1 MKFLHLADLHL
12 GKRVNG
18 FSMLEDQAH
27 ILRQIL
33 AILDD
38 ERLDGVLIAGDVY
51 DKSVPSVEAV
61 ELLDGFLT
69 ELRARGVPVL
79 LISGNHDSP
88 ERLAFG
94 GRVMDSCGIHIS
106 PVYDGAL
113 APVTLHD
120 EFGPVHV
127 WLLPFVKPAH
137 VRRWFPDADIESYTD
152 AVAEAVAH
160 MDIDTA
166 ARNVLV
172 THQFVTGGARSGS
185 EELSVGGTDN
195 VDSGVFAPFDYVALG
210 HLHGAQNIGRE
221 TIRYAGSPLKYSFS
235 EARQHKSVTVV
246 TLGEKGDVQVRT
258 VALTPLRELR
268 EIRGSYDEL
277 TARSFYEHTTYRS
290 DYLHLILTDEQ
301 DVFDAMSR
309 LRTIYPYLMT
319 LDYDNARTRAA
330 GGMSVP
336 AETERRTPLELFEA
350 LYQRQN
356 HRPMSEVQRA
366 YIAQLMEQIME
377 QIMEVQG

>member
-38 ERLDGVLIAGDVY
+38 EQPDGVLIAGDVY

-61 ELLDGFLT
+61 GLLDGFLT

-79 LISGNHDSP
+79 LISGNHDSS

-120 EFGPVHV
+120 TFGPVHV

-172 THQFVTGGARSGS
+172 THQFVTGGTRSGS

-210 HLHGAQNIGRE
+210 HLHGAQHIGSE

-356 HRPMSEVQRA
+356 HQPMSEVQRE

-377 QIMEVQG
+377 VQG

>member
-38 ERLDGVLIAGDVY
+38 EQPDGVLIAGDVY

-61 ELLDGFLT
+61 GLLDGFLT

-113 APVTLHD
+113 APVTLQD
-120 EFGPVHV
+120 AFGPVHV

-152 AVAEAVAH
+152 AMAEAVAH

-210 HLHGAQNIGRE
+210 HLHGAQHIGRE

-258 VALTPLRELR
+258 AALTPLRELR

-350 LYQRQN
+350 LYARQN
-356 HRPMSEVQRA
+356 HQPMSEVQRE

-377 QIMEVQG
+377 VQG

>member
-33 AILDD
+33 AILDN
-38 ERLDGVLIAGDVY
+38 EQPDGVLIAGDVY

-61 ELLDGFLT
+61 GLLDGFLT

-94 GRVMDSCGIHIS
+94 GRVMDSCGIHVS

-113 APVTLHD
+113 APVTLQD
-120 EFGPVHV
+120 AFGPVHI

-152 AVAEAVAH
+152 AIAEAIAH

-210 HLHGAQNIGRE
+210 HLHGAQHIGRE

-336 AETERRTPLELFEA
+336 AETERHTPLELFEA

-356 HRPMSEVQRA
+356 HQPMSEVQRE

-377 QIMEVQG
+377 VQG

>member
-38 ERLDGVLIAGDVY
+38 EQPDGVLIAGDVY

-61 ELLDGFLT
+61 GLLDGFLT

-113 APVTLHD
+113 APVTLQD
-120 EFGPVHV
+120 AFGPVHV

-152 AVAEAVAH
+152 AMAEAVAH

-172 THQFVTGGARSGS
+172 THQFVTGGTHSGS

-210 HLHGAQNIGRE
+210 HLHGAQHIGRE

-377 QIMEVQG
+377 VQG

>member
-18 FSMLEDQAH
+18 FSMLEDQAY

-38 ERLDGVLIAGDVY
+38 EQPDGVLIAGDVY

-61 ELLDGFLT
+61 GLLDGFLT

-94 GRVMDSCGIHIS
+94 GRAIHIS

-113 APVTLHD
+113 APVTLQD
-120 EFGPVHV
+120 AFGPVHV

-152 AVAEAVAH
+152 AMAEAVAH

-172 THQFVTGGARSGS
+172 THQFVTGGTRSGS

-210 HLHGAQNIGRE
+210 HLHGAQHIGRE

-350 LYQRQN
+350 LYKRQN
-356 HRPMSEVQRA
+356 HQPMSEVQRE

-377 QIMEVQG
+377 VQG

>member
-38 ERLDGVLIAGDVY
+38 EQPDGVLIAGDVY

-61 ELLDGFLT
+61 GLLDGFLT

-152 AVAEAVAH
+152 SVAEAIAH

-210 HLHGAQNIGRE
+210 HLHGAQHIGRE

-336 AETERRTPLELFEA
+336 AETERRTPPELFEA
-350 LYQRQN
+350 LYTRQN
-356 HRPMSEVQRA
+356 HQPMSEVQRA

-377 QIMEVQG
+377 VQG

>member
-38 ERLDGVLIAGDVY
+38 ERPDGVLIAGDVY

-113 APVTLHD
+113 APVTLQD
-120 EFGPVHV
+120 AFGPVHV

-172 THQFVTGGARSGS
+172 THQFVTGGTRSGS

-210 HLHGAQNIGRE
+210 HLHGAQHIGRE

-246 TLGEKGDVQVRT
+246 TLGEKGDVQVHT

-350 LYQRQN
+350 LYTRQN
-356 HRPMSEVQRA
+356 HQPMSEVQRA

-377 QIMEVQG
+377 VQG

>member
-38 ERLDGVLIAGDVY
+38 EQPDGVLIAGDVY

-61 ELLDGFLT
+61 GLLDGFLT
-69 ELRARGVPVL
+69 ELRARGVQVL
-79 LISGNHDSP
+79 LISGNHDST

-120 EFGPVHV
+120 ELGPVHV

-152 AVAEAVAH
+152 AMAEAVAH

-210 HLHGAQNIGRE
+210 HLHGAQHIGRE

-336 AETERRTPLELFEA
+336 AEAERRTPLELFEA

-377 QIMEVQG
+377 VQR

>member
-38 ERLDGVLIAGDVY
+38 EQPDGVLIAGDVY

-120 EFGPVHV
+120 AFGPVHV

-152 AVAEAVAH
+152 AMAEAVAH

-172 THQFVTGGARSGS
+172 THQFVTGGTRSGS

-210 HLHGAQNIGRE
+210 HLHGAQHIGRE

-246 TLGEKGDVQVRT
+246 TLGKKGDVQVRT

-350 LYQRQN
+350 LYKRQN

-377 QIMEVQG
+377 VQG

>member
-38 ERLDGVLIAGDVY
+38 EQPDGVLIAGDVY

-61 ELLDGFLT
+61 GLLDGFLT

-113 APVTLHD
+113 APVTLQD
-120 EFGPVHV
+120 AFGPVHV

-152 AVAEAVAH
+152 AVAEAIAH

-172 THQFVTGGARSGS
+172 THQFVTGGTRSGS

-195 VDSGVFAPFDYVALG
+195 VDSSVFAPFDYVALG
-210 HLHGAQNIGRE
+210 HLHGAQYIGRE

-336 AETERRTPLELFEA
+336 AGMERRTPLELFEA

-377 QIMEVQG
+377 VQG

>member
-33 AILDD
+33 AILDN
-38 ERLDGVLIAGDVY
+38 EQPDGVLIAGDVY

-61 ELLDGFLT
+61 GLLDGFLT

-113 APVTLHD
+113 APVTLQD
-120 EFGPVHV
+120 AFGPVHV

-152 AVAEAVAH
+152 AMAEAVAH

-172 THQFVTGGARSGS
+172 THQFVTGGTCSGS

-210 HLHGAQNIGRE
+210 HLHGAQHIGRE

-268 EIRGSYDEL
+268 EIRGSYNEL

-336 AETERRTPLELFEA
+336 AETERRTPPELFEA

-377 QIMEVQG
+377 VQG

>member
-38 ERLDGVLIAGDVY
+38 EQPDGVLIAGDVY

-113 APVTLHD
+113 APVTLQD
-120 EFGPVHV
+120 AFGPVHV

-172 THQFVTGGARSGS
+172 THQFVTGGTRSGS

-195 VDSGVFAPFDYVALG
+195 VDSSVFAPFDYVALG
-210 HLHGAQNIGRE
+210 HLHGAQHIGRE

-350 LYQRQN
+350 LYTRQN

-377 QIMEVQG
+377 VQG

>member
-38 ERLDGVLIAGDVY
+38 EQPDGVLIAGDVY
-51 DKSVPSVEAV
+51 DKSVPTVEAV
-61 ELLDGFLT
+61 GLLDGFLT
-69 ELRARGVPVL
+69 ELRTRGVPVL

-120 EFGPVHV
+120 TFGPVHV

-152 AVAEAVAH
+152 AMAEAVAH

-172 THQFVTGGARSGS
+172 THQFVTGGTRSGS

-210 HLHGAQNIGRE
+210 HLHGAQHIGSE

-377 QIMEVQG
+377 VQG

>member
-33 AILDD
+33 AILDG
-38 ERLDGVLIAGDVY
+38 EQPDGVLIAGDVY

-69 ELRARGVPVL
+69 ELRTRGVPVL

-210 HLHGAQNIGRE
+210 HLHGAQHIGSE

-356 HRPMSEVQRA
+356 HQPMSEVQRE

-377 QIMEVQG
+377 VQG

>member
-38 ERLDGVLIAGDVY
+38 EQPDGVLIAGDVY

-113 APVTLHD
+113 APVTLQD
-120 EFGPVHV
+120 AFGPVHV

-152 AVAEAVAH
+152 AMAEAVAH

-172 THQFVTGGARSGS
+172 THQFVTGGTCSGS

-210 HLHGAQNIGRE
+210 HLHGAQHIGRE

-268 EIRGSYDEL
+268 EIRGSYNEL

-336 AETERRTPLELFEA
+336 AETERRTPLELFVA
-350 LYQRQN
+350 LYKRQN
-356 HRPMSEVQRA
+356 HQPMSEVQRA
-366 YIAQLMEQIME
+366 YIAQLTE

>member
-38 ERLDGVLIAGDVY
+38 EQPDGVLIAGDVY

-113 APVTLHD
+113 APVTLQD
-120 EFGPVHV
+120 AFGPVHV

-152 AVAEAVAH
+152 AMAEAVAH

-172 THQFVTGGARSGS
+172 THQFVTGGTRSGS

-210 HLHGAQNIGRE
+210 HLHGAQHIGRE

-258 VALTPLRELR
+258 AALTPLRELR

-336 AETERRTPLELFEA
+336 AETERRTPLELFDA
-350 LYQRQN
+350 LYTRQN
-356 HRPMSEVQRA
+356 HQPMSEVQRE

-377 QIMEVQG
+377 VQG

>member
-27 ILRQIL
+27 ILRQIF
-33 AILDD
+33 AILDG
-38 ERLDGVLIAGDVY
+38 EQPDGVLIAGDVY

-69 ELRARGVPVL
+69 ELRTRGVPVL

-172 THQFVTGGARSGS
+172 THQFVTGGTRSGS

-210 HLHGAQNIGRE
+210 HLHGAQHIGRE

-336 AETERRTPLELFEA
+336 AETERRTPLELFGA

-356 HRPMSEVQRA
+356 HQPMSEVQRE

-377 QIMEVQG
+377 VQG

>member
-38 ERLDGVLIAGDVY
+38 EQPDGVLIAGDVY

-61 ELLDGFLT
+61 ELLDDFLT

-113 APVTLHD
+113 APVTLQD
-120 EFGPVHV
+120 AFGPVHV

-152 AVAEAVAH
+152 AVAEAIAH

-172 THQFVTGGARSGS
+172 THQFVTGGTRSGS

-210 HLHGAQNIGRE
+210 HLHGAQHIGRE

-301 DVFDAMSR
+301 DVFDAISR

-377 QIMEVQG
+377 VQG

>member
-38 ERLDGVLIAGDVY
+38 EQPDGVLIAGDVY

-61 ELLDGFLT
+61 GLLDGFLT

-120 EFGPVHV
+120 AFGPVRV

-152 AVAEAVAH
+152 AMAEAVAH

-210 HLHGAQNIGRE
+210 HLHGAQHIGRE

-336 AETERRTPLELFEA
+336 AETERRTPSELFEA
-350 LYQRQN
+350 LYLRQN

-377 QIMEVQG
+377 VQG

>member
-38 ERLDGVLIAGDVY
+38 EQPDGVLIAGDVY

-61 ELLDGFLT
+61 GLLDGFLT

-113 APVTLHD
+113 TPVTLHD

-172 THQFVTGGARSGS
+172 THQFVTGGTRSGS

-210 HLHGAQNIGRE
+210 HLHGAQHIGRE

-350 LYQRQN
+350 LYKRQN
-356 HRPMSEVQRA
+356 HQPMSEVQRA

-377 QIMEVQG
+377 VQG

>member
-33 AILDD
+33 AILDI
-38 ERLDGVLIAGDVY
+38 EQPDGVLIAGDVY

-61 ELLDGFLT
+61 GLLDGFLT

-94 GRVMDSCGIHIS
+94 GRVMGSCGIHIS

-113 APVTLHD
+113 APVTLQD
-120 EFGPVHV
+120 AFGPVHV

-152 AVAEAVAH
+152 AMAEAVAH

-210 HLHGAQNIGRE
+210 HLHGAQHIGRE

-319 LDYDNARTRAA
+319 LDYDNARTRTA

-336 AETERRTPLELFEA
+336 AEAERRTPPELFEA
-350 LYQRQN
+350 LYLRQN

-366 YIAQLMEQIME
+366 YIAQLMEQV
-377 QIMEVQG
+377 MEVQG

>member
-38 ERLDGVLIAGDVY
+38 EQPDGVLIAGDVY

-61 ELLDGFLT
+61 GLLDGFLT

-79 LISGNHDSP
+79 LTSGNHDSP

-120 EFGPVHV
+120 AFGPVHV

-210 HLHGAQNIGRE
+210 HLHGAQHIGRE

-258 VALTPLRELR
+258 AALTPLRELR

-350 LYQRQN
+350 LYLRQN
-356 HRPMSEVQRA
+356 HQPMSEVQRA

-377 QIMEVQG
+377 VQG

>member
-38 ERLDGVLIAGDVY
+38 EQPDGVLIAGDVY
-51 DKSVPSVEAV
+51 DKSVPPVEAV

-69 ELRARGVPVL
+69 ELCARGVQVL

-106 PVYDGAL
+106 PVYDGAV

-120 EFGPVHV
+120 ELGPVHI

-137 VRRWFPDADIESYTD
+137 VRSWFPDADIESYTD

-160 MDIDTA
+160 MDVDTA

-210 HLHGAQNIGRE
+210 HLHGAQHIGRE

-258 VALTPLRELR
+258 AALTPLRELR

-356 HRPMSEVQRA
+356 HQPMSEVQRE

-377 QIMEVQG
+377 VQG

>member
-27 ILRQIL
+27 ILRQIF
-33 AILDD
+33 AILDG
-38 ERLDGVLIAGDVY
+38 EQPDGVLIAGDVY

-69 ELRARGVPVL
+69 ELRTRGVPVL

-94 GRVMDSCGIHIS
+94 GRVMGSCGIHIS

-172 THQFVTGGARSGS
+172 THQFVTGGTRSGS

-210 HLHGAQNIGRE
+210 HLHGAQHIGSE

-356 HRPMSEVQRA
+356 HQPMSEVQRE

-377 QIMEVQG
+377 VQG

>member
-38 ERLDGVLIAGDVY
+38 EQPDGVLIAGDVY

-61 ELLDGFLT
+61 GLLDGFLT

-120 EFGPVHV
+120 AFGPVHV

-152 AVAEAVAH
+152 AMAEAVAH

-210 HLHGAQNIGRE
+210 HLHGAQHIGRE

-301 DVFDAMSR
+301 DVFDAISR

-356 HRPMSEVQRA
+356 HQPMSEVQRE

-377 QIMEVQG
+377 VQG

>member
-38 ERLDGVLIAGDVY
+38 EQPDGVLIAGDVY

-195 VDSGVFAPFDYVALG
+195 VDSSVFAPFDYVALG
-210 HLHGAQNIGRE
+210 HLHGAQHIGRE

-258 VALTPLRELR
+258 AALTPLRELR

-350 LYQRQN
+350 LYTRQN
-356 HRPMSEVQRA
+356 HQPMSEVQRA
-366 YIAQLMEQIME
+366 YIVQLME

>member
-38 ERLDGVLIAGDVY
+38 EQPDGVLIAGDVY

-113 APVTLHD
+113 APVTLQD
-120 EFGPVHV
+120 AFGPVHV

-172 THQFVTGGARSGS
+172 THQFVTGGTRSGS

-210 HLHGAQNIGRE
+210 HLHGAQHIGRE

-330 GGMSVP
+330 GGMSAP

-377 QIMEVQG
+377 VQG

>member
-38 ERLDGVLIAGDVY
+38 EQPDGVLIAGDVY

-61 ELLDGFLT
+61 GLLDGFLT

-152 AVAEAVAH
+152 AMAEAVAH

-172 THQFVTGGARSGS
+172 THQFVTGGTRSGS

-210 HLHGAQNIGRE
+210 HLHGAQHIGRE

-356 HRPMSEVQRA
+356 HQPMSEVQRA

-377 QIMEVQG
+377 VQG

>member
-33 AILDD
+33 AILDN
-38 ERLDGVLIAGDVY
+38 EQPDGVLIAGDVY

-61 ELLDGFLT
+61 GLLDGFLT

-113 APVTLHD
+113 APVTLQD
-120 EFGPVHV
+120 AFGPVHF

-152 AVAEAVAH
+152 AMAEAVAH

-172 THQFVTGGARSGS
+172 THQFVTGGTRSGS

-210 HLHGAQNIGRE
+210 HLHGAQHIGRE

-377 QIMEVQG
+377 VQG

>member
-27 ILRQIL
+27 VLRQIL

-38 ERLDGVLIAGDVY
+38 EQPDGVLIAGDVY

-152 AVAEAVAH
+152 AMAEAVAH
-160 MDIDTA
+160 MDIDAA

-172 THQFVTGGARSGS
+172 THQFVTGGTRSGS

-210 HLHGAQNIGRE
+210 HLHGAQHIRRE

-258 VALTPLRELR
+258 AALTPLRELR

-350 LYQRQN
+350 LYTRQN
-356 HRPMSEVQRA
+356 HRPMSEVQRE

-377 QIMEVQG
+377 VQG

>member
-38 ERLDGVLIAGDVY
+38 EQPDGVLIAGDVY

-113 APVTLHD
+113 APVTLQD
-120 EFGPVHV
+120 AFGPVHV

-152 AVAEAVAH
+152 AMAEAVAH

-172 THQFVTGGARSGS
+172 THQFVTGGTRSGS

-210 HLHGAQNIGRE
+210 HLHGAQHIGRE

-336 AETERRTPLELFEA
+336 AEAERRTPLELFEA

-356 HRPMSEVQRA
+356 HQPMSEVQRA

-377 QIMEVQG
+377 VQG

>member
-38 ERLDGVLIAGDVY
+38 EQPDGVLIAGDVY

-61 ELLDGFLT
+61 GLLDGFLT
-69 ELRARGVPVL
+69 ELRTRGVPVL

-113 APVTLHD
+113 APVTLQD
-120 EFGPVHV
+120 AFGPVHV

-152 AVAEAVAH
+152 AMAEAVAH

-172 THQFVTGGARSGS
+172 THQFVTGGTRSGS

-210 HLHGAQNIGRE
+210 HLHGAQHIGRE

-290 DYLHLILTDEQ
+290 NYLHLILTDEQ

-336 AETERRTPLELFEA
+336 AETERRTPPELFEA

-377 QIMEVQG
+377 VQG

>member
-38 ERLDGVLIAGDVY
+38 EQPDGVLIAGDVY

-61 ELLDGFLT
+61 GLLDGFLT

-152 AVAEAVAH
+152 TVAEAVAH

-172 THQFVTGGARSGS
+172 THQFVTGGTRSGS

-210 HLHGAQNIGRE
+210 HLHGAQHIGRE

-377 QIMEVQG
+377 VQG

>member
-38 ERLDGVLIAGDVY
+38 EQPDGVLIAGDVY

-61 ELLDGFLT
+61 GLLDGFLT

-79 LISGNHDSP
+79 LISGNHDSS

-120 EFGPVHV
+120 TFGPVHV

-210 HLHGAQNIGRE
+210 HLHGAQHIGRE

-258 VALTPLRELR
+258 AALTPLRELR

-356 HRPMSEVQRA
+356 HRPMSEVQRT

-377 QIMEVQG
+377 VQG

>member
-38 ERLDGVLIAGDVY
+38 EQPDGVLIAGDVY

-61 ELLDGFLT
+61 GLLDGFLT

-210 HLHGAQNIGRE
+210 HLHGAQHIGRE

-258 VALTPLRELR
+258 AALTPLRELR

-356 HRPMSEVQRA
+356 HQPMSEVQRA

-377 QIMEVQG
+377 VQG

>member
-38 ERLDGVLIAGDVY
+38 EQPDGVLIAGDVY

-210 HLHGAQNIGRE
+210 HLHGAQHIGRE

-258 VALTPLRELR
+258 AALTPLRELR

-356 HRPMSEVQRA
+356 HQPMSEVQRA

-377 QIMEVQG
+377 VQG

>member
-18 FSMLEDQAH
+18 FSMLEDQVH

-38 ERLDGVLIAGDVY
+38 EQPDGVLIAGDVY

-61 ELLDGFLT
+61 GLLDGFLT
-69 ELRARGVPVL
+69 ELRTRGVPVL

-113 APVTLHD
+113 APVTLQD
-120 EFGPVHV
+120 AFGPVHV

-172 THQFVTGGARSGS
+172 THQFVTGGTRSGS

-210 HLHGAQNIGRE
+210 HLHGAQHIGRE

-336 AETERRTPLELFEA
+336 VEAERRTPLELFEA
-350 LYQRQN
+350 LYKRQN

-377 QIMEVQG
+377 VQG